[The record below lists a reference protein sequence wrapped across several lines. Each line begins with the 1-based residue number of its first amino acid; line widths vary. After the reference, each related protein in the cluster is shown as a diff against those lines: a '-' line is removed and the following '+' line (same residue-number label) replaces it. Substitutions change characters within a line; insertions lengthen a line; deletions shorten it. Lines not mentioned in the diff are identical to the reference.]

1 MWQLQIISYFDIYE
15 NIARYFLTFTTKL
28 NLIKIFSLS
37 LFFLHL
43 VFYSQIWTR
52 TLKNLD
58 PEKHESW
65 KTWNKYG
72 IKNMSLDSY
81 VR

>member
-15 NIARYFLTFTTKL
+15 NIARYLVTFTTKL

-52 TLKNLD
+52 TLDPD
-58 PEKHESW
+58 PEKPGPW
-65 KTWNKYG
+65 KAW
-72 IKNMSLDSY
+72 ILKNME
-81 VR
+81 